1 LVQYE
6 KAETEEAVLQDLA
19 TVQAYGIHGAPALVI
34 NQKYLI
40 SGAQPT
46 EVIENQL
53 KQIAEEEGQP
63 LTPKLQTL
71 GSAGMACNF
80 VDGQWICD

>member
-1 LVQYE
+1 M
-6 KAETEEAVLQDLA
+6 
-19 TVQAYGIHGAPALVI
+19 I

-71 GSAGMACNF
+71 GGPGMACNF
-80 VDGQWICD
+80 VDGQWFCD